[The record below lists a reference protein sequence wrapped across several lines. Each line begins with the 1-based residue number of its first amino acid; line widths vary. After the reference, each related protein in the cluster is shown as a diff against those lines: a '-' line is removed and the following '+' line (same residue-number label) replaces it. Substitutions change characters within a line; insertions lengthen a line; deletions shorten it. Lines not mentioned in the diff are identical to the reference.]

1 MRLNNFM
8 KKLKDNHAVN
18 EDGGTGTSN
27 LESSSIVRKKIVFSG
42 KVQGVGFRY
51 EIYKL
56 AEEMNLTGWA
66 RNKNHDRVVLETQGE
81 ESDISFLI
89 SHMKSLKRAVVTHVE
104 IYEVPLINGEREFIV
119 KRG

>member
-8 KKLKDNHAVN
+8 KKLKDNHEVN
-18 EDGGTGTSN
+18 EDGDTGTSD

-66 RNKNHDRVVLETQGE
+66 SNKNHDRVVLEIQGE
-81 ESDISFLI
+81 ESYISFDI
-89 SHMKSLKRAVVTHVE
+89 TYEIIEESSCYHVE